1 MGTWTTEALEEA
13 IKAIKVGKCFVQG
26 ASRSWN
32 IPLRSLCDHLNG
44 WTRIKIMGLGGVFI
58 DGEDAV
64 VVKS

>member
-1 MGTWTTEALEEA
+1 
-13 IKAIKVGKCFVQG
+13 
-26 ASRSWN
+26 
-32 IPLRSLCDHLNG
+32 LRSLCDHLNG